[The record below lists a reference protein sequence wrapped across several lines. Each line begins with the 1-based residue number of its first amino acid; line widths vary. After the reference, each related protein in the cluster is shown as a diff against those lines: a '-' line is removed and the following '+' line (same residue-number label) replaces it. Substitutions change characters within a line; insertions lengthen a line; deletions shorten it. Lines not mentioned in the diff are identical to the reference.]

1 MKDLTHDPATGARA
15 VLVPS
20 SMQGGNTVSDDP
32 GLSMTAPGSASVLP
46 EIDKLDHLPL
56 PEIPGSQM
64 PVSHPGQRDKV
75 KTSGGSNGGGT
86 FETITVSGSWKEL

>member
-1 MKDLTHDPATGARA
+1 
-15 VLVPS
+15 
-20 SMQGGNTVSDDP
+20 MQGGNTVSDDP

-56 PEIPGSQM
+56 PELPDSQM

-75 KTSGGSNGGGT
+75 TAPGGSRGGGS
-86 FETITVSGSWKEL
+86 FETITIAGAWKEL